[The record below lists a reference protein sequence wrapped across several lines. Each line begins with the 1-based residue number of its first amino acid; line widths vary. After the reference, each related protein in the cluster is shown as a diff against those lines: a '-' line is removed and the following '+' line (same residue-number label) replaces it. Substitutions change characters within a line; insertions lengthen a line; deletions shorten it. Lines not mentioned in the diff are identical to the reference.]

1 MEEIGWKTGRKDVP
15 ENTGSGH
22 PTESGVPAIFTCIGR
37 TRAQDIQK
45 ICCFIE
51 QICEEQH
58 TVFCTWKRK
67 TQNLEPEVSGVVSS
81 FSGRQTVYDWHTASF
96 QGRNN

>member
-22 PTESGVPAIFTCIGR
+22 PTESGVPVIFTCIGR

-51 QICEEQH
+51 QVCEEQH
-58 TVFCTWKRK
+58 TVFVHGRGKRK
-67 TQNLEPEVSGVVSS
+67 SRNQKYLELFRRFLE
-81 FSGRQTVYDWHTASF
+81 RQTVYDWHTASF

>member
-58 TVFCTWKRK
+58 TVFLYMEEKNAKARTRGIWSCFIVFWTPDC
-67 TQNLEPEVSGVVSS
+67 L
-81 FSGRQTVYDWHTASF
+81 
-96 QGRNN
+96 

>member
-37 TRAQDIQK
+37 TRAQDNKYVKNSIP
-45 ICCFIE
+45 FFVHGRE
-51 QICEEQH
+51 
-58 TVFCTWKRK
+58 KRK
-67 TQNLEPEVSGVVSS
+67 S
-81 FSGRQTVYDWHTASF
+81 
-96 QGRNN
+96 